1 MKYAQIINQKVH
13 GIFQY
18 DPLPEFA
25 PNIVMVLVNNV
36 TPEPQAG
43 WGYDGEDFS
52 EPEPEPVT
60 DYGSKISRVALKL
73 RMTADERKDI
83 RAAAESNADV
93 FDFMDLLSDA
103 AYINL
108 VRPETIGGVNL
119 LEAAGLLGEGRA
131 NEILNTPLTEDEV
144 WNSG

>member
-1 MKYAQIINQKVH
+1 
-13 GIFQY
+13 
-18 DPLPEFA
+18 
-25 PNIVMVLVNNV
+25 
-36 TPEPQAG
+36 
-43 WGYDGEDFS
+43 
-52 EPEPEPVT
+52 
-60 DYGSKISRVALKL
+60 
-73 RMTADERKDI
+73 MTADERKDI

-144 WNSG
+144 WNNG